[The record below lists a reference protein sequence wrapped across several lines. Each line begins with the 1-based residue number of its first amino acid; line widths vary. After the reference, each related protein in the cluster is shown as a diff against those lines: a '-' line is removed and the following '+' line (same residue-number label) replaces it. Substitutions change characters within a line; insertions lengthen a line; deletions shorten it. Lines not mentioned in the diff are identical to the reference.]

1 MGSIDWS
8 IIHNRLAKVTATIS
22 GEMNLSHGEIQKVL
36 EARASAIAQVTN
48 YPELGDQLE
57 VLEFQLSGEFYA
69 IETKY
74 VYEVCKLKDLTLL
87 PGTPPFIAGVINLR
101 GRVLA
106 IVDIRKLFEFP
117 SKGLTELNQVIVLS
131 ERGNE
136 FGILTDS
143 ILGVRSLSFSS
154 LQEKLPTLTGIR
166 AQFLKGVTG
175 QMRTVL
181 DGGRLLEDS
190 SLKVDDSHQ

>member
-1 MGSIDWS
+1 MGSIDWNV
-8 IIHNRLAKVTATIS
+8 IHGRLAKVTATIS
-22 GEMNLSHGEIQKVL
+22 GEVCLSPGEVQKVL
-36 EARASAIAQVTN
+36 ETRASAIVQLSD
-48 YPELGDQLE
+48 PLELGEKLE
-57 VLEFQLSGEFYA
+57 VLEFQLSGESYA
-69 IETKY
+69 IESKY
-74 VYEVCKLKDLTLL
+74 VYEVCKLKDLTFL
-87 PGTPPFIAGVINLR
+87 PNTPSFIAGVINLR

-136 FGILTDS
+136 FGILADS

-175 QMRTVL
+175 QMSTIL

-190 SLKVDDSHQ
+190 SLKVDDSQQ